1 MPQLCWEIK
10 GRNGPCFHQFLLKW
24 FHFAAKLCQR
34 KRASYEHG
42 AVSLWLEQG
51 PGKQRRKCSSW
62 VNLVNPGSPMVSGTQ
77 SLNSAIAH
85 VSAYNGRR
93 QAVASLLD
101 SHCMLGS
108 RVDSQGWTGNSPRE
122 A

>member
-1 MPQLCWEIK
+1 MFSSVPPQVVPFCSKIVPEK
-10 GRNGPCFHQFLLKW
+10 MCK
-24 FHFAAKLCQR
+24 
-34 KRASYEHG
+34 YEHG

-62 VNLVNPGSPMVSGTQ
+62 VNLINPGSPMVSGTQ
-77 SLNSAIAH
+77 SLNSAIPH
-85 VSAYNGRR
+85 VSAYKGRR
-93 QAVASLLD
+93 QAVDSLLD